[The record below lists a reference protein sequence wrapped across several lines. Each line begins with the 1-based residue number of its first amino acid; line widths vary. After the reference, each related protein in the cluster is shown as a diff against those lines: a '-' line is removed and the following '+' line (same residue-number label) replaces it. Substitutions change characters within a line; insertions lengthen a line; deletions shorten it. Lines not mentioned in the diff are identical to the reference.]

1 MLQGLIRPRMII
13 EYLQVRFREIII
25 PEEWPPMNLD
35 LNTLNCSIWFIVE
48 QIIHC
53 ELITDVKDLKKSVLW
68 RKSNNR

>member
-1 MLQGLIRPRMII
+1 MLQCLIRPRMII
-13 EYLQVRFREIII
+13 EYLKVRFREIII
-25 PEEWPPMNLD
+25 PEEWPPMNLN

>member
-1 MLQGLIRPRMII
+1 MII
-13 EYLQVRFREIII
+13 EYLKVCFREIII

-35 LNTLNCSIWFIVE
+35 LNLNCSIWFIVE
-48 QIIHC
+48 QSIHC

>member
-1 MLQGLIRPRMII
+1 MII
-13 EYLQVRFREIII
+13 EYLKVRFREIII
-25 PEEWPPMNLD
+25 PEEWPPMNLN

-68 RKSNNR
+68 RKNNNR

>member
-1 MLQGLIRPRMII
+1 MS
-13 EYLQVRFREIII
+13 YTTKDDNWI
-25 PEEWPPMNLD
+25 PESPLSWNLD